1 MALVLILKAWKTLG
15 DLLIF
20 SPTIGNKLNIL
31 AGKPRVK
38 IPITCVRD
46 CIEYV
51 MVSPHGN
58 KDRNKLLAELFR
70 DKYDL
75 KFDIEMSSS
84 PYNGN

>member
-1 MALVLILKAWKTLG
+1 
-15 DLLIF
+15 
-20 SPTIGNKLNIL
+20 
-31 AGKPRVK
+31 
-38 IPITCVRD
+38 
-46 CIEYV
+46 